1 MTDPRKHRDGPDQEP
16 VSPAEFT
23 KRMPE
28 GESAGPGAPETD
40 EPTQGRSPDGST
52 GPGGPA
58 PRGLG
63 RDRPRED

>member
-1 MTDPRKHRDGPDQEP
+1 MADHGRDDPKQEP

-28 GESAGPGAPETD
+28 GESAGPSAPETE
-40 EPTQGRSPDGST
+40 EPTQGRDPDSQ

-63 RDRPRED
+63 RDAPREGD